1 MHTTRLHIT
10 LIALL
15 FSLLRLTATP
25 KLTVVVLIDG
35 LSESSLNLMQPYWA
49 MGGLRTLSEE
59 AYQGTVLF
67 PGISY
72 GGAENIATLMTGEI
86 PAVHGITMG
95 HYFSRNDR
103 SLHSALE
110 DKSEAGIGTMEQVS
124 PRALTSLTIADRFR
138 LKEGKK
144 ARIYAIGHDA
154 ETAILMAGHTA
165 DACCWLNPQSEQWVT
180 SSFYAN
186 GLPTVADEINVSGRI
201 SELSAQ
207 SWTPRMA
214 VNMYNCP
221 TEQELK
227 HGFKYTQSNVL
238 LHSPAVNTL
247 TAELALELQ
256 RKEEL
261 GKQQH
266 SDLLLLQLTSLTPA
280 ATSDHIAT
288 AEQEDQYMCLN
299 QTLGWML
306 EQLQRRLGKGN
317 VQFFVIGIPRL
328 GTAKQQFGE
337 IGIPIRQ
344 FNVERAAALTSAYL
358 MALYGQERWVDG
370 GYGQSIFLNRNLI
383 EQKRMSLE
391 TLQRQVSNFLID
403 FEGVQTAYPMQEAWL
418 DRQLAPVLSKKAAG
432 DVVFLLQQG
441 WQLTYG
447 EQVLDPLVDL
457 HPAAPI
463 LIWPSTD
470 NLPTATLNAEQV
482 ANLLETIDNR

>member
-15 FSLLRLTATP
+15 FSWLHLTATP

-49 MGGLRTLSEE
+49 VGGLRTLSEE
-59 AYQGTVLF
+59 AYQGTILF
-67 PGISY
+67 PSVSY
-72 GGAENIATLMTGEI
+72 GGAENVATLMTGET
-86 PAVHGITMG
+86 PSVHGITMSR
-95 HYFSRNDR
+95 YFSRNDR
-103 SLHSALE
+103 GIHSALE
-110 DKSEAGIGTMEQVS
+110 DKSEAGIGTMEQLS

-138 LKEGKK
+138 LNEGKK

-154 ETAILMAGHTA
+154 ETAVLMAGHTA

-186 GLPTVADEINVSGRI
+186 GLPAVADEINVSGRI
-201 SELSAQ
+201 SELCAQ
-207 SWTPRMA
+207 VWTPRMA

-227 HGFKYTQSNVL
+227 RGFKYTQSSVL

-280 ATSDHIAT
+280 ATGDIIAT

-299 QTLGWML
+299 QTLGCMM
-306 EQLQRRLGKGN
+306 EQLQRRLGKGG
-317 VQFFVIGIPRL
+317 VQFFVIGIPRR
-328 GTAKQQFGE
+328 GTAGQQFSE
-337 IGIPIRQ
+337 IGIPVRQ

-358 MALYGQERWVDG
+358 MALYGQERWVEG

-383 EQKRMSLE
+383 EQKRLSLE
-391 TLQRQVSNFLID
+391 TIQRQVANFLID
-403 FEGVQTAYPMQEAWL
+403 FEGVQTAYPTQEAWL

-432 DVVFLLQQG
+432 DVVFLLQHG

-447 EQVLDPLVDL
+447 EQVLDQLVDA

-463 LIWPSTD
+463 LIWPSAD
-470 NLPTATLNAEQV
+470 NLPATTVNAEQV
-482 ANLLETIDNR
+482 ANLLETIENR